1 MAAFRADPEA
11 AILIGVLGVAGR
23 TFHRVG
29 HYSPRRPSRARRT
42 LSAGKRWIG
51 SESFT
56 MASSPGRTQENLGVR
71 EKFCGIEVRNLRLR
85 PFDVAAGGGS

>member
-23 TFHRVG
+23 AFHRVG

-42 LSAGKRWIG
+42 LSVG
-51 SESFT
+51 
-56 MASSPGRTQENLGVR
+56 
-71 EKFCGIEVRNLRLR
+71 
-85 PFDVAAGGGS
+85 